1 MPTWL
6 SLGKAGPSNDAQ
18 QRRVAKESPIR
29 EKLHRLA
36 LLCLNHILIIHFMK
50 FIQIFSITNNS
61 I

>member
-1 MPTWL
+1 M
-6 SLGKAGPSNDAQ
+6 GKAGPSNDPR
-18 QRRVAKESPIR
+18 QRRAFKEPPIK

-50 FIQIFSITNNS
+50 FIQIFAITNNS